1 MPRGFS
7 YSWRDTVALAVV
19 SAALAIFS
27 GYLASMIPLAAL
39 RLDDNFFGSDINRVV
54 GHMTN
59 LAAQQ
64 SRLWVH
70 PLFMIMFMP
79 LGLGLM
85 ELSFSDL
92 QACLILVAASASA
105 TGAFLY
111 LTCRN
116 LGLAIRHSLLIVAV
130 FASSSTF
137 MFWWSIPETF
147 PFAGASLAYLYLLAS
162 QPLPEGRGWT
172 KLDFAG
178 LVAFSLLSSA
188 AIFVK
193 GFPSAF
199 ETAGVTVLLLLVVT
213 VRTVPGAMSW
223 FIAGLFAIG
232 ITLSNWF
239 AALIATFLCRRFR
252 DFAVISTVTFL
263 AASWLAIAQNK
274 WSTEAPIF
282 YYSLRPSKHSGVQ
295 SELGPRKQL
304 NVDTLKHI
312 TFYTMV
318 SPLPEPRL
326 EPKENKLVVGSP
338 RVPHVISGPDGWM
351 HSIWLALIAMGLL
364 SAALTREHRAF
375 ALSLVGFIGFNW
387 VLHSQYGDDTFLY
400 ATHFLI
406 PLTLVAALSMTNKWR
421 DIVAVLCTVFVVASF
436 SVNISR
442 FLQTA
447 ETFQNFYS
455 ANSGSEQR
463 LEQAPPA

>member
-1 MPRGFS
+1 MPRGYS

-27 GYLASMIPLAAL
+27 AYLASKIPLAVL

-59 LAAQQ
+59 LSAQQ

-70 PLFMIMFMP
+70 PLFLIMFMP

-85 ELSFSDL
+85 EISFSDL

-116 LGLAIRHSLLIVAV
+116 LGLAIRHALLIVAL
-130 FASSSTF
+130 FASSSSF

-162 QPLPEGRGWT
+162 QPSRECRGWT
-172 KLDFAG
+172 KLDIAG
-178 LVAFSLLSSA
+178 LLAFSLLSA
-188 AIFVK
+188 VAIFIK
-193 GFPSAF
+193 GFPSGF
-199 ETAGVTVLLLLVVT
+199 EVAGVAILLLLVVT
-213 VRTVPGAMSW
+213 ARTVPGALSW

-252 DFAVISTVTFL
+252 DFVVLSGVTFL

-274 WSTEAPIF
+274 WSTKAPIF
-282 YYSLRPSKHSGVQ
+282 YYSLKPSKHSGVQ

-304 NVDTLKHI
+304 KVDTLTHI

-318 SPLPEPRL
+318 SPLPQPRL

-338 RVPHVISGPDGWM
+338 PVRDGIFGPDGWM
-351 HSIWLALIAMGLL
+351 HAIWLAL
-364 SAALTREHRAF
+364 
-375 ALSLVGFIGFNW
+375 LSLGVLAAVLRREIRPFGLSLAGFMGFNW

-400 ATHFLI
+400 ATHFVV
-406 PLTLVAALSMTNKWR
+406 PLTLLAALAMTNKWR
-421 DIVAVLCTVFVVASF
+421 DLVAVLCAVFVAASF
-436 SVNISR
+436 STNLAR

-447 ETFQNFYS
+447 ETFQNFY
-455 ANSGSEQR
+455 APAVVVEQQPS
-463 LEQAPPA
+463 QAQAT

>member
-1 MPRGFS
+1 MPRGYS

-19 SAALAIFS
+19 SVALAVFS
-27 GYLASMIPLAAL
+27 AYLASKIPLAVL

-59 LAAQQ
+59 PAAQQ

-70 PLFMIMFMP
+70 PLFLIMFLP
-79 LGLGLM
+79 LGLGLL

-147 PFAGASLAYLYLLAS
+147 PFAGAGLAYLYLLAS
-162 QPLPEGRGWT
+162 QPLPERRGWT
-172 KLDFAG
+172 KLDITG
-178 LVAFSLLSSA
+178 LAAFSLLSAA

-193 GFPSAF
+193 GFPSGF
-199 ETAGVTVLLLLVVT
+199 ETAGIAVLLLLVVT
-213 VRTVPGAMSW
+213 VRTVPHTLSW
-223 FIAGLFAIG
+223 FIASLLAIG
-232 ITLSNWF
+232 ITLSNWT
-239 AALIATFLCRRFR
+239 AALIATFVCRRFR
-252 DFAVISTVTFL
+252 DFLVLSSLTFL

-274 WSTEAPIF
+274 WSIEAPIF
-282 YYSLRPSKHSGVQ
+282 FYSLKPSKDSGVQ
-295 SELGPRKQL
+295 SELGPRKHL
-304 NVDTLKHI
+304 NVDTLQHI
-312 TFYTMV
+312 TFFTMV
-318 SPLPEPRL
+318 SPLPVPRV
-326 EPKENKLVVGSP
+326 ERQANKLVVASP
-338 RVPHVISGPDGWM
+338 PVRKVISGPDGWM
-351 HSIWLALIAMGLL
+351 HGIWLVLLALGLF
-364 SAALTREHRAF
+364 SATLAREHRAF
-375 ALSLVGFIGFNW
+375 GLSLAGFIGFNW

-400 ATHFLI
+400 ATHFLV
-406 PLTLVAALSMTNKWR
+406 PLTLVAALAMTNKWR
-421 DIVAVLCTVFVVASF
+421 DIVAVLCAVFVVASF

-447 ETFQNFYS
+447 ETFQSFYS
-455 ANSGSEQR
+455 ATSGSEQQFN
-463 LEQAPPA
+463 QAPPA